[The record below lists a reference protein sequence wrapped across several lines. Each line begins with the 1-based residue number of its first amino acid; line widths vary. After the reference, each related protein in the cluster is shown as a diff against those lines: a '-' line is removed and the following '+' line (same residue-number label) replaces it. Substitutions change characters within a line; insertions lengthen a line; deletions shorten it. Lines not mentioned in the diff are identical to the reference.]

1 MLPKFKELD
10 DRTIFYSV
18 VVICVI
24 LSAINSYYTWLN
36 PLDLE
41 IEKNPKQ
48 HNGAQPFTPP
58 QQFESSLTLPNG
70 NSVTP
75 PLATPT
81 ESVKNLTEEEIN
93 QRVFEELRQKPS
105 LTDEQFE
112 ELTK

>member
-70 NSVTP
+70 NHVTQP
-75 PLATPT
+75 MATPT

-93 QRVFEELRQKPS
+93 QRIFEELRQKPS
-105 LTDEQFE
+105 LTDKQFK

>member
-10 DRTIFYSV
+10 DRTIFYLV
-18 VVICVI
+18 VIICVI

-70 NSVTP
+70 NSVTQ
-75 PLATPT
+75 PLSTPT
-81 ESVKNLTEEEIN
+81 ESIENLTEEEIN
-93 QRVFEELRQKPS
+93 RRVFEELRQKPS

>member
-10 DRTIFYSV
+10 DRTIFYLV
-18 VVICVI
+18 VIICVI

-36 PLDLE
+36 PLGLE
-41 IEKNPKQ
+41 IEKDPQQ

-70 NSVTP
+70 NSVTQ
-75 PLATPT
+75 PLSTPT
-81 ESVKNLTEEEIN
+81 ESIENLTEEEIN
-93 QRVFEELRQKPS
+93 QRVFEELRQKPR

>member
-75 PLATPT
+75 PMATPT

>member
-70 NSVTP
+70 NSVTQ
-75 PLATPT
+75 PLATPI
-81 ESVKNLTEEEIN
+81 ESIENLTEEEIN

>member
-81 ESVKNLTEEEIN
+81 ESVENLTEEEIN
-93 QRVFEELRQKPS
+93 RRVFEELRQKPS

>member
-18 VVICVI
+18 VIICVI

-70 NSVTP
+70 NSITQP
-75 PLATPT
+75 MTTPT

-93 QRVFEELRQKPS
+93 QRIFEELRQKPS